1 MKRKRSAKLPVQA
14 KSVGMDAQAI
24 DALYGLEP
32 VYEPGAA
39 SEPTQFVTV
48 SCPYCGE
55 SYTTSID
62 LANGSCTYVEDCQ
75 ICCQAMELAIE
86 LNDAGDLQSFQ
97 ARRLD

>member
-1 MKRKRSAKLPVQA
+1 MKRKRVAKPLNA
-14 KSVGMDAQAI
+14 MDAQAI

-39 SEPTQFVTV
+39 SSEPTQFVTV

-55 SYTTSID
+55 SYVTSID

-75 ICCQAMELAIE
+75 ICCQAMELTIE
-86 LNDAGDLQSFQ
+86 LNDAGELQSFQ